1 MLITLHTYKVNR
13 KKANRGVFKL
23 LRLKSNRLLRSY
35 RKKPP
40 TRVQRCSR
48 CHRVGHNALSK
59 LCAAG
64 LNQLVDHGDDDAH
77 GDEAHGGEV
86 HGVGAHGEGGHG
98 FAAQD
103 EGAHGEAVQGAS
115 AGSAFATE
123 AVHAEDI
130 GGGELVEA
138 AVDEPLQD
146 STLIMEDIEDLLNN
160 SDELY

>member
-1 MLITLHTYKVNR
+1 MEKFTV
-13 KKANRGVFKL
+13 
-23 LRLKSNRLLRSY
+23 
-35 RKKPP
+35 
-40 TRVQRCSR
+40 
-48 CHRVGHNALSK
+48 
-59 LCAAG
+59 
-64 LNQLVDHGDDDAH
+64 
-77 GDEAHGGEV
+77 
-86 HGVGAHGEGGHG
+86 HGEGGHG

-115 AGSAFATE
+115 AGPAFATE